1 MNINIVKLSTI
12 ELFSGVLELLCL
24 NYNSLTFQHVLKTR
38 SVGDRQDQLETRSVG
53 DKISWRQDQLET
65 RSVGDKI
72 S

>member
-38 SVGDRQDQLETRSVG
+38 SVGDKISWRQDPLETRSVG
-53 DKISWRQDQLET
+53 DKISWRQDK
-65 RSVGDKI
+65 VGDKI